1 MYYRSI
7 VLAGAITLAFC
18 VPTAE
23 AQERWQGL
31 YGGIAIAGQDVTAN
45 VERSAIHRYS
55 EDALSLGVYGGKN
68 FVSANGF
75 VWGPDVLLTSLSTPG
90 ARRGEGLGTTSFRGT
105 FLLSPRVR
113 LGFATD
119 NVMFYGVLGAGI
131 TDATVRSAGRGDGGK
146 IIARA
151 AYGVGMEFA
160 TSELWSV
167 RAEAVTYN
175 LNVDDRGFGFRTRDI
190 DGDIGQISIGLS
202 RKF

>member
-1 MYYRSI
+1 MYYRNI
-7 VLAGAITLAFC
+7 VLAGAIVLSCAL
-18 VPTAE
+18 PKAE
-23 AQERWQGL
+23 AQERWQGF
-31 YGGIAIAGQDVTAN
+31 YGGVAIAAQDVTAN
-45 VERSAIHRYS
+45 VERSVIHRYS
-55 EDALSLGVYGGKN
+55 KDALSLGIYGGKN

-90 ARRGEGLGTTSFRGT
+90 ARLGEGLGTTSFRGT

-131 TDATVRSAGRGDGGK
+131 TDATVRSARSDSGH
-146 IIARA
+146 IVARP
-151 AYGVGMEFA
+151 AYGVGMEIA
-160 TSELWSV
+160 TSDLWSV
-167 RAEAVTYN
+167 RAEAMTYN
-175 LNVDDRGFGFRTRDI
+175 LNADDRSFGFRSRDI